1 MTWYEK
7 IVAAHVA
14 VTPSVRHSERLGS
27 DRYFVWQED
36 GKNDLVSDNGHEETA
51 VTGRTDLYT
60 KNEFDPWADALGES
74 FDSMGISWTLITTE
88 YEEET
93 GFYHY
98 SWDWEVA

>member
-7 IVAAHVA
+7 IVDAHTA
-14 VTPSVRHSERLGS
+14 VTDSVRHSERLGS

-36 GKNDLVSDNGHEETA
+36 GKNDLVGDNGHEETA

-60 KNEFDPWADALGES
+60 KFEFDQWADALEES
-74 FDSMGISWTLITTE
+74 FDDAGISWTLILTE
-88 YEEET
+88 YEEDT
-93 GFYHY
+93 NFYHY